1 MSTHTALGSQALQ
14 ALPPQQTEE
23 EQSPDHRSPSAIWPQ
38 SSLGPRP
45 LMHPQ
50 VPCPAPS
57 TAPSTEP
64 AAGPRWG
71 HRKRLKAVQFSFT
84 SRLWDPGQLLNL

>member
-14 ALPPQQTEE
+14 ALPPQEAEE

-45 LMHPQ
+45 SMRPQ
-50 VPCPAPS
+50 VPFPAPS

-64 AAGPRWG
+64 GAGPRWG
-71 HRKRLKAVQFSFT
+71 HRKRLKAVQVSFT
-84 SRLWDPGQLLNL
+84 SRLCDPGQLLNL